1 MAGFFGDYF
10 DREVVQ
16 TMIAQDRAYTDVVKP
31 EVGAQ
36 PTVVHLTQ
44 EHDLQRV
51 ASVSVDS
58 TMPDVRDGRIAY
70 VISQVGSPPV
80 LASAT
85 MALVASTL
93 SSSRA
98 WMWAGIYVTLA
109 ILTPLLYLFW
119 LVRHGRVTDLDVQL
133 REQRM
138 RPLLFTIACNGAAW
152 IVLIL
157 GAAPSLMVVLA
168 GVLWVQM
175 SAIFA
180 ITLFWKISV
189 HCAAAAV
196 AATLIWSLTGTP
208 LPLLIGVP
216 IIAWSRVHLRR
227 HTVPQTVGGALLGI
241 AVFLAGLY
249 LVYGR

>member
-1 MAGFFGDYF
+1 
-10 DREVVQ
+10 
-16 TMIAQDRAYTDVVKP
+16 
-31 EVGAQ
+31 
-36 PTVVHLTQ
+36 
-44 EHDLQRV
+44 
-51 ASVSVDS
+51 
-58 TMPDVRDGRIAY
+58 
-70 VISQVGSPPV
+70 
-80 LASAT
+80 
-85 MALVASTL
+85 
-93 SSSRA
+93 
-98 WMWAGIYVTLA
+98 MWAGMYVSLA

-152 IVLIL
+152 VLLIL

-216 IIAWSRVHLRR
+216 IVAWSRVRLRR

-241 AVFLAGLY
+241 AIFMAGLC